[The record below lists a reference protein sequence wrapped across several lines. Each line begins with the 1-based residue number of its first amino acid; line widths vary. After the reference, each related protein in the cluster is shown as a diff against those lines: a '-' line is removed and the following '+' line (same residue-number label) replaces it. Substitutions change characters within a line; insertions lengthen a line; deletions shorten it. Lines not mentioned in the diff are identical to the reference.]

1 DQASL
6 HAFADS
12 LERDLD
18 APSPT
23 HEGDQRRASSRK
35 RSRSDR
41 AVTGPS
47 AQQAVEVR
55 VPEQRDALHLPLSW
69 SVKRPRTRIGG
80 RLPDPGTPM
89 AADLAA
95 SSTVMWEQDA
105 DPFAGAADDFPA
117 FNEEELAWLR
127 ELLPQ

>member
-1 DQASL
+1 ITSL
-6 HAFADS
+6 
-12 LERDLD
+12 
-18 APSPT
+18 
-23 HEGDQRRASSRK
+23 
-35 RSRSDR
+35 
-41 AVTGPS
+41 S
-47 AQQAVEVR
+47 AKQSFEVR
-55 VPEQRDALHLPLSW
+55 VSEQPDALQLPLSW

-80 RLPDPGTPM
+80 GLPDPGTSM

>member
-1 DQASL
+1 
-6 HAFADS
+6 DS

-18 APSPT
+18 APSPM
-23 HEGDQRRASSRK
+23 HEGDQTRASSRK

-47 AQQAVEVR
+47 AQQSFEVR

-69 SVKRPRTRIGG
+69 RVKRPRTRIGG
-80 RLPDPGTPM
+80 RLPDPGMPM

-117 FNEEELAWLR
+117 FNEEELAWLM

>member
-1 DQASL
+1 
-6 HAFADS
+6 
-12 LERDLD
+12 
-18 APSPT
+18 PSPT

-55 VPEQRDALHLPLSW
+55 VPEQRDALDLPLSW

-80 RLPDPGTPM
+80 GLPDPGTPM

-95 SSTVMWEQDA
+95 SSPVMWEQDA